1 MEIFNVDFSSFASG
15 KKSGQKEHQA
25 VIAPPKAGLKLLI
38 TIAITVVGA
47 LLAFYFMLPPISLKA
62 PEFYTYLVLVLV
74 IYGAA
79 SFVINGAGTTPAYVP
94 YVVKKRIKIPA
105 IIAGVIIVIAI
116 IGAVASSVVF
126 RASAYKDLLKVSEGT
141 FAEDIEEVDFNTV
154 PLLDG
159 SAAAT
164 LGERQIGYLDDM
176 VSQFLIQDDYYNQI
190 NYKGHPVRATT
201 LMYADIIKW
210 LTNRSEGLPAY
221 VVVDMVTQ
229 KVDIVR
235 MPEGQGI
242 KYSPAE
248 HFGRLLQR
256 HLRFQYPTFIFDKP
270 SFEIDEEGHPYWI
283 CPRLDKTIGLFG
295 GKDVVGVVIMDAV
308 TGESEYHEV
317 EELKKN
323 ENYQWIDRVYSSDL
337 LIEQYD
343 YHGTLQNGF
352 INSVIGQKGVKV
364 TTEEYN
370 YLAINDDVYLY
381 TGVTSIT
388 SDQSIVGFVLIN
400 QRTKEATLYQQA
412 GAKENSA
419 RDSARGAVQQYGY
432 TATFPLLLNIS
443 GQPTYFMSLKDNS
456 NIVKMYAMVN
466 VEQWS
471 VGTAIGK
478 TVEECLDNY
487 VDLMDQQ
494 GISIDD
500 DIKVDTDTGT
510 DGETQKPAD
519 ITVEGTVT
527 DIRSAVKDGNSWYY
541 IKLDSSPSYYSTTA
555 SSNESV
561 VILNTGEKLRI
572 TVEKNE
578 GAIIP
583 AKKIEKIQ

>member
-1 MEIFNVDFSSFASG
+1 MDIFNIDFSTFQSG
-15 KKSGQKEHQA
+15 GSSKNEHQA
-25 VIAPPKAGLKLLI
+25 VIAPPKAGLKLVI
-38 TIAITVVGA
+38 TLAVTLVGA
-47 LLAFYFMLPPISLKA
+47 LIAFYLMLPPISLKA
-62 PEFYTYLVLVLV
+62 PEFYTYLILVLV
-74 IYGAA
+74 IYAVAA
-79 SFVINGAGTTPAYVP
+79 FVINGAGRTPAYTP
-94 YVVKKRIKIPA
+94 YVIKKRIKIPA
-105 IIAGVIIVIAI
+105 IIAGVIIVIAV
-116 IGAVASSVVF
+116 IGAIASSVIF
-126 RASAYKDLLKVSEGT
+126 RASSYKELLKVNEGT

-176 VSQFLIQDDYYNQI
+176 VSQFLIQNNYYNQI
-190 NYKGHPVRATT
+190 NYKGHPVRVTT
-201 LMYADIIKW
+201 LMYADVIKW

-242 KYSPAE
+242 KYSPSE
-248 HFGRLLQR
+248 HFGRLLER
-256 HLRFQYPTFIFDKP
+256 HLRFQYPTFIFDTP

-295 GKDVVGVVIMDAV
+295 GKDVTGVVIMDAV

-317 EELKKN
+317 EELKTN
-323 ENYQWIDRVYSSDL
+323 ENYQWIDRVYSSNL
-337 LIEQYD
+337 LISQYN

-370 YLAINDDVYLY
+370 YLALNDDVYLY

-400 QRTKEATLYQQA
+400 QRTKEATFYQQA

-419 RDSARGAVQQYGY
+419 RDSAKGAVQQYGY

-443 GQPTYFMSLKDNS
+443 GQPTYFMSLKDKS
-456 NIVKMYAMVN
+456 DIVKMYAMVN

-478 TVEECLDNY
+478 TVEECLANY

-494 GISIDD
+494 GISIDEN
-500 DIKVDTDTGT
+500 IKVDTDTGT
-510 DGETQKPAD
+510 DSQEPQYV
-519 ITVEGTVT
+519 TVEGVVA
-527 DIRSAVKDGNSWYY
+527 DIRSAVKDGNSYYY
-541 IKLDSSPSYYSTTA
+541 IKLDSSPAYYSA
-555 SSNESV
+555 AAKDNEGV
-561 VILNTGEKLRI
+561 VILNAGDKLRI

-583 AKKIEKIQ
+583 VKKLEKIQ